1 MTFDKNK
8 RRQEERGES
17 RRVVGRSIDSTVIEK
32 IKSTLLMFMC
42 YFEPQ
47 WSHLENGNT
56 SNLTWVL
63 GGKLKQILCK
73 TPIDLKSCCGISLL
87 NNKS

>member
-1 MTFDKNK
+1 
-8 RRQEERGES
+8 
-17 RRVVGRSIDSTVIEK
+17 
-32 IKSTLLMFMC
+32 MFMC